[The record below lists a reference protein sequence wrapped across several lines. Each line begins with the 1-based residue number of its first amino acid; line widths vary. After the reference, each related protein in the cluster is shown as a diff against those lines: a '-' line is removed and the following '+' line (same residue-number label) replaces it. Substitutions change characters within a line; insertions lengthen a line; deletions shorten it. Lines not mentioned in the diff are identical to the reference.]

1 MVPLKCTN
9 LLVYQYSI
17 ITLSNKTNQKTF
29 KHSLSLIYVIKS
41 LSKCYPSNTKFTNLS
56 LTIFQ
61 FKVKNDYMT
70 NFNLSCNQKHF

>member
-1 MVPLKCTN
+1 M
-9 LLVYQYSI
+9 
-17 ITLSNKTNQKTF
+17 
-29 KHSLSLIYVIKS
+29 KS

-70 NFNLSCNQKHF
+70 NFKFRLNK

>member
-9 LLVYQYSI
+9 LLVYQYSN
-17 ITLSNKTNQKTF
+17 ITLTNKTNQK
-29 KHSLSLIYVIKS
+29 HSNIVSLIYVIKS

-70 NFNLSCNQKHF
+70 NFKFRLNK

>member
-1 MVPLKCTN
+1 MLPLKCTN

-17 ITLSNKTNQKTF
+17 ITLSNKINQKTF
-29 KHSLSLIYVIKS
+29 KHSLSLIYVMKS

-70 NFNLSCNQKHF
+70 NFKFRLNK

>member
-1 MVPLKCTN
+1 MLPLKCTN

-17 ITLSNKTNQKTF
+17 ITLSNKINQKKF

-70 NFNLSCNQKHF
+70 NFKFRLNK